1 MTTVDDKENMEQRV
15 AAGGKRNIAAQD
27 ALLSR
32 GELKMMLGQ
41 CLKMAS
47 ENKITAHNTWGLPLI
62 EHLDD
67 LIQEEGHAGR
77 NTNFQ
82 KASVTLDAGVKIY
95 SYRVDSVHT
104 ETFKMLGG
112 LGRASGPEEDG
123 QQEGELG
130 DGGVG
135 QASPSKRKRRGGE
148 LNPESTLEPT
158 LDALNV
164 KKFDLAFAVDPLFHK
179 TSAQFDEGGAH
190 GLLLNNL
197 SVYQGCSIVFD
208 SMDIPDEA
216 VDSKHDVICREES
229 SACIR
234 GEVDAMVSCLDEL
247 ASARIAPVLD
257 DITNIA
263 SVSRTTT
270 GPPIEDII
278 KKAQDAAESSA
289 HVMLDDMNV
298 FGTREVSHDVP
309 EHDIIDS
316 AIYDGG
322 DADDQYEGGD
332 DYYQHQIGNE
342 NPIGLEE
349 EAIQWLVEAGSG
361 TLETQKNTSWTGAS
375 HWKYR
380 STPETTSAS
389 SSSTRTTSR
398 QRNVPEPL
406 DFTVLL
412 EIEAPTIAMDRSKRR
427 KKASSHKKNDS
438 LKESKTLLPE
448 DYKYSASMLGRY
460 CLRPGFISLLRSRH
474 VSGYQG
480 DGGDFH
486 HDDGMFAG
494 DSFGDDADWGGNPDT
509 DLELA
514 QASHKVE
521 QVEVSY
527 CKAAK
532 QVDVKALKEL
542 MWAGIQHTVQQRKE
556 EGVPDPYN
564 GIEFSRVLSTVPE
577 DNHAGRL
584 EDLSVHLCFICVLHL
599 ANEHGLV
606 VQGAPELNQLIIGNV
621 PE

>member
-1 MTTVDDKENMEQRV
+1 MTTVDDKENIQQRI
-15 AAGGKRNIAAQD
+15 AAGGKGGGAAQD

-67 LIQEEGHAGR
+67 LIQEEGHTGR

-135 QASPSKRKRRGGE
+135 QASPSKRKRRVGE
-148 LNPESTLEPT
+148 LNPEATLEPT

-234 GEVDAMVSCLDEL
+234 GEVDGMVSCLDDL
-247 ASARIAPVLD
+247 AGARIAPVLD

-263 SVSRTTT
+263 SASGTMCA
-270 GPPIEDII
+270 PSIEGII
-278 KKAQDAAESSA
+278 RKAQEAAESSA

-298 FGTREVSHDVP
+298 FGTREVSDDVP

-322 DADDQYEGGD
+322 DDDNQYDGGD
-332 DYYQHQIGNE
+332 DYYQGHVEQE
-342 NPIGLEE
+342 HPIGLEE
-349 EAIQWLVEAGSG
+349 EAIQWLVDAGSG
-361 TLETQKNTSWTGAS
+361 TLETRKNTSWTGAS

-380 STPETTSAS
+380 SAPQATSAS
-389 SSSTRTTSR
+389 SSSTR

-412 EIEAPTIAMDRSKRR
+412 EIEAPTIPMDRSKKR
-427 KKASSHKKNDS
+427 KKATAHKKDTSS

-460 CLRPGFISLLRSRH
+460 CLRPGYISLLRSRR
-474 VSGYQG
+474 VSGFQG
-480 DGGDFH
+480 DGGGFH
-486 HDDGMFAG
+486 HDDGMFGG
-494 DSFGDDADWGGNPDT
+494 DSFGDDIDWGDAPNT
-509 DLELA
+509 NLELA

-542 MWAGIQHTVQQRKE
+542 MWAGIQHTVQHRKE
-556 EGVPDPYN
+556 QGAPDPYN
-564 GIEFSRVLSTVPE
+564 GIEFSRVLSAVPE

-599 ANEHGLV
+599 ANEHGLT